1 MVIVRIRTMDISIY
15 IEVQMIVL
23 HRFKIHSLKKKKK
36 ITGKINKPSEK
47 VIFKEIIYA
56 RREALKL
63 TNINRVINNDQ
74 WERLL
79 NCNNPNLVFQL
90 INCTLKFSQSNFD

>member
-36 ITGKINKPSEK
+36 SPE
-47 VIFKEIIYA
+47 
-56 RREALKL
+56 KL
-63 TNINRVINNDQ
+63 TNLPK
-74 WERLL
+74 RLY
-79 NCNNPNLVFQL
+79 
-90 INCTLKFSQSNFD
+90 LKK

>member
-36 ITGKINKPSEK
+36 KTEKIKKLQKKEK
-47 VIFKEIIYA
+47 NHRK
-56 RREALKL
+56 
-63 TNINRVINNDQ
+63 N
-74 WERLL
+74 
-79 NCNNPNLVFQL
+79 
-90 INCTLKFSQSNFD
+90 